1 MQKQIG
7 LFGGTFDPVHAGH
20 LALAQSFLN
29 SGFIDELWIILTP
42 FPPHKKEFSPSN
54 YSHRLDMLEYVFKS
68 MAHVKIL
75 TIENELPR
83 PSYTFKTI
91 EFLASKHSKHR
102 FYYCLGGDS
111 LINFYTWKN
120 PEIILK
126 HVNLLVASRPGS
138 IYDEVD
144 NWILEK
150 SEFIEHEPIDV
161 SSTEIK
167 TRIAGNNSIEGLVHP
182 EVESYIRSNN
192 LYLSN

>member
-20 LALAQSFLN
+20 LALAKSFLN

-83 PSYTFKTI
+83 LPI
-91 EFLASKHSKHR
+91 H
-102 FYYCLGGDS
+102 
-111 LINFYTWKN
+111 
-120 PEIILK
+120 LK
-126 HVNLLVASRPGS
+126 PL
-138 IYDEVD
+138 
-144 NWILEK
+144 
-150 SEFIEHEPIDV
+150 
-161 SSTEIK
+161 SS
-167 TRIAGNNSIEGLVHP
+167 
-182 EVESYIRSNN
+182 
-192 LYLSN
+192 